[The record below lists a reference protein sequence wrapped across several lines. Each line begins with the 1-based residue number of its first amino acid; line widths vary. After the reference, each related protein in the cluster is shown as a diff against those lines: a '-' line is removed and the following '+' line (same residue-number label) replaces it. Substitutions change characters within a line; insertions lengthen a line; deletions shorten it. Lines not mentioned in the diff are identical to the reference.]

1 MSEPKGRGFGATLR
15 AAREEADRGL
25 EDVAAAT
32 RIPQRFLEA
41 LEEEQWASLPS
52 GVIGRGFARLAA
64 KELGLPVEDVLTL
77 YRQAREGEETEA
89 RLVPPQQAWRVD
101 FRRERAH
108 RPVLLG
114 ILLLLG
120 GALGV
125 WVWSPWSLERTPPA
139 EEAAPPGEAP
149 APHRTPP
156 APPADAPAPPAPAPA
171 AAVDPVPS
179 PPAAPLPPPPPAPET
194 HRLEILAVERVW
206 VRVAA
211 DGGRAEERLLQPGQR
226 QIYDI
231 RREASLRLGNAGGV
245 RLIWNG
251 ESLKV
256 PGPPGAVLNL
266 DFPEALE
273 GLRP

>member
-139 EEAAPPGEAP
+139 
-149 APHRTPP
+149 
-156 APPADAPAPPAPAPA
+156 
-171 AAVDPVPS
+171 
-179 PPAAPLPPPPPAPET
+179 APLPPPPPAPET